1 MINVSTGQPAQI
13 YGIYVERKK
22 MEAQYDARS
31 YNQHIGLSS
40 DLEVLNIKRIV
51 VHGQIFSSNWY
62 YRKICKHLLVF
73 E

>member
-1 MINVSTGQPAQI
+1 
-13 YGIYVERKK
+13 